1 MLCSQ
6 WYASPGT
13 CAVVRTAMHGKDI
26 TADTLRACLWP
37 QAELK
42 DRIKTA
48 LLGKVPTSQP
58 IQYNFDS

>member
-1 MLCSQ
+1 
-6 WYASPGT
+6 
-13 CAVVRTAMHGKDI
+13 MHGKDFP
-26 TADTLRACLWP
+26 ADTLRACRWP